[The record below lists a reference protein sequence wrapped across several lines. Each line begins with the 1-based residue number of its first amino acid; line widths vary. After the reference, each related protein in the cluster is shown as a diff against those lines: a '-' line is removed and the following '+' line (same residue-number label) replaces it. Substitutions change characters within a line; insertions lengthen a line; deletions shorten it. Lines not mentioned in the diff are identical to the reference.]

1 MDIFAAFGLASA
13 AGLNAYLPLLIVG
26 LLSRYTDLLSL
37 SAPWNALENGWVLG
51 VLVVLVIIEMTV
63 DKIPAVDSVNDTI
76 QTFVRPAAGAILF
89 AASGSVITDVSPVLA
104 MIAGILVAGGVHSV
118 KAAARPVVTATTAG
132 LGNPVVS
139 VVEDI
144 ASATITVLSIVV
156 PALAAL
162 LLVIVLFLVIRRI
175 RRGRSADPKGFQNP

>member
-26 LLSRYTDLLSL
+26 LLSRYTELLNL
-37 SAPWNALENGWVLG
+37 AAPWNTLENGWVLA
-51 VLVVLVIIEMTV
+51 VLAVLLLIEMTV
-63 DKIPAVDSVNDTI
+63 DKIPAVDSVNDAI

-89 AASGSVITDVSPVLA
+89 AASGSALTDVSPVLA
-104 MIAGILVAGGVHSV
+104 MIAGILVAGGVHGV

-139 VVEDI
+139 VVEDV
-144 ASATITVLSIVV
+144 ASATLTLLSILV
-156 PALAAL
+156 PFLAAL
-162 LLVIVLFLVIRRI
+162 LLAILLFVALRKIRR
-175 RRGRSADPKGFQNP
+175 RGSAPAGKT